1 MSFSSKTKD
10 ELSTL
15 RFKDDAARRAALA
28 ALTHTAGS
36 ITLGRRGMGIEYVT
50 ENQNVGQMIAQ
61 LACRLYPVEASLSLR
76 EHERLKAKNTVVML
90 SGAGCAALLEA
101 SGCLPSGDAEAPL
114 EMGRVPETLFA
125 GPECVQGFLRGAF
138 LGSGSVSDPSKGYH
152 LEIVCRHERFAQELC
167 ARMDALSLN
176 AKTAK
181 RKSAFIA
188 YMKEGE
194 SISEF
199 LTYIGAMESMLSFE
213 SARVLRNVAN
223 DLNRRSNFE
232 DANMQKAAQAA
243 AQQLIDIE
251 LINRE
256 MGLMNLPPKLREAA
270 EARLNNPEATLAE
283 LAELLGIGKSGMNHR
298 LSKLSAMAED
308 IRLH

>member
-10 ELSTL
+10 ELAGL
-15 RFKDDAARRAALA
+15 RFRDDAARCAALA

-36 ITLGRRGMGIEYVT
+36 ILLGRRGMAIEYVT
-50 ENQNVGQMIAQ
+50 ENRNVGNLIAQ
-61 LACRLYPVEASLSLR
+61 LAGRLFSVEASLSIR
-76 EHERLKAKNTVVML
+76 KHERLNAENTVVNL
-90 SGAGCAALLEA
+90 SGPGCGTLLETC
-101 SGCLPSGDAEAPL
+101 GCLPSGEAE
-114 EMGRVPETLFA
+114 ESFEIGHIPETLLS
-125 GPECVQGFLRGAF
+125 GTECMQSFLRGAF
-138 LGSGSVSDPSKGYH
+138 LGYGSVSDPTKGYH
-152 LEIVCRHERFAQELC
+152 LEIVCRQERFAEELS
-167 ARMDALSLN
+167 AYMAALSLN
-176 AKTAK
+176 AKTGK
-181 RKSAFIA
+181 RKSAFIV

-199 LTYIGAMESMLSFE
+199 LTYIGAMEGMLAFE
-213 SARVLRNVAN
+213 NARVMRNVAN

-251 LINRE
+251 LLSRE
-256 MGLMNLPPKLREAA
+256 IGLSNLPQKLCEAA
-270 EARLNNPEATLAE
+270 EVRLNNPEATLAE

-298 LSKLSAMAED
+298 LNKLSAMAEE